1 MFGSTVL
8 DLAIGLIFTFL
19 IISLITSTATEAI
32 SSASGWRANTLLQG
46 IKDLLNDQ
54 NFRVGV
60 EPLQSRPHQPASK
73 WRR

>member
-46 IKDLLNDQ
+46 IKDLLND
-54 NFRVGV
+54 
-60 EPLQSRPHQPASK
+60 
-73 WRR
+73 